1 MRAMELSARTLENAW
16 VRLEPLEERHRAE
29 MIAAAEADPTIF
41 RHMPYPV
48 ETQGFAP
55 SFEWLLKEREAGR
68 WIPHAVFACFPPPQA
83 GGAGRPP
90 PGGGHDTPARASTA
104 QRRPL
109 SHHAARADSSPARG
123 GAKQIIGQSC
133 YLTIRPRDA
142 GVEIGGTW
150 YVRGA
155 QGATV
160 NPAAKLALLDNA
172 FAQGAERV
180 EFKTDALNAQSRAA
194 LTKLGATLEGIHR
207 RHMLRS
213 NGTWRD
219 SAYFSIVREEWP
231 DVRAKL
237 EARLAAF
244 SEERS
249 HG

>member
-48 ETQGFAP
+48 ESQGFAP
-55 SFEWLLKEREAGR
+55 SFDWLLNERAEGR
-68 WIPHAVFACFPPPQA
+68 WIPHVVI
-83 GGAGRPP
+83 
-90 PGGGHDTPARASTA
+90 ARI
-104 QRRPL
+104 
-109 SHHAARADSSPARG
+109 SSPACG
-123 GAKQIIGQSC
+123 GGKIVGQSC

-150 YVRGA
+150 YVREA
-155 QGATV
+155 QGTAI

-194 LTKLGATLEGIHR
+194 LTKLGAAFEGIHR
-207 RHMLRS
+207 HHMKRP

-219 SAYFSIVREEWP
+219 SAYFSIVRAEWP

-237 EARLAAF
+237 EARLGQ
-244 SEERS
+244 
-249 HG
+249 H

>member
-16 VRLEPLEERHRAE
+16 VRLEPLEEHHRAE

-48 ETQGFAP
+48 EKDGFAP
-55 SFEWLLKEREAGR
+55 SFDWLRAEREAGR
-68 WIPHAVFACFPPPQA
+68 WMPHAIRTPD
-83 GGAGRPP
+83 GR
-90 PGGGHDTPARASTA
+90 
-104 QRRPL
+104 
-109 SHHAARADSSPARG
+109 
-123 GAKQIIGQSC
+123 IVGQSC

-150 YVRGA
+150 YVREA
-155 QGATV
+155 QGTAI

-194 LTKLGATLEGIHR
+194 LAKLGAAFEGIHR
-207 RHMLRS
+207 RHMKRL

-219 SAYFSIVREEWP
+219 SAYFAIIREDWP
-231 DVRAKL
+231 DVRSRL

-244 SEERS
+244 
-249 HG
+249 G